1 MWRRTPWGHRLV
13 AETSVRFKECLWDI
27 ITKTAR
33 GVLGAGVPT
42 KPTPMGGKGCS
53 GKGMA
58 PLFVTANPAPIPVA
72 YPTSP
77 IRVKAVGGQPV
88 FLP

>member
-1 MWRRTPWGHRLV
+1 MGRLWG
-13 AETSVRFKECLWDI
+13 I

-33 GVLGAGVPT
+33 VIPADRVPT
-42 KPTPMGGKGCS
+42 KLTPMGGKGCS
-53 GKGMA
+53 GKGMT
-58 PLFVTANPAPIPVA
+58 PPFVTANPAPTPVA

-77 IRVKAVGGQPV
+77 MLVKAVGGQPV